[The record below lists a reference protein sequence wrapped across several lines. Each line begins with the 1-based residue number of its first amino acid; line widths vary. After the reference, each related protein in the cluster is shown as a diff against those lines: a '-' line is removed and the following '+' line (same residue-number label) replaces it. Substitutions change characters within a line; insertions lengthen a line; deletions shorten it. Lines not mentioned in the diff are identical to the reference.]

1 MIRIK
6 LFMEGKE
13 MDLQTLIL
21 AMSIPSAV
29 TGFCFWLIEEKIKKQ
44 QKETEEK
51 EKIREKSEVLIIKSV
66 MASISLG
73 EATATA
79 IKNGHANG
87 ETEAALQ
94 YAREIKHEQKDFLTE
109 QGIRGIY

>member
-1 MIRIK
+1 
-6 LFMEGKE
+6 
-13 MDLQTLIL
+13 MDVTALIV
-21 AMSIPSAV
+21 AMSIPSAI
-29 TGFCFWLIEEKIKKQ
+29 TGFCFWMLQKHLEKREKRQ
-44 QKETEEK
+44 DEK
-51 EKIREKSEVLIIKSV
+51 EAAREKNEILMVKSIG
-66 MASISLG
+66 AAIALG

-79 IKNGHANG
+79 LKNGHANG